1 MTDGRYQPD
10 ARGIPEA
17 VLWSEG
23 MLLSPQHF
31 QLASRRA
38 ERLIAYTVG
47 ASLPYC
53 WGLAELGVQYSSLA
67 QGGVS
72 RSSASKAS
80 CRTGLVVCHPLE
92 DSLPLALDLK
102 PHFDALRSGPCTV
115 HLAVPVAAPGP
126 ARRSGHQCRGA
137 TARSC
142 KRRWST
148 ISPPTDRSTWRAC
161 GRRSRSSSCRKAPSR
176 RSNTPRCRSPCLSL
190 DENKLVAQGIRAAAL
205 AVDPRSVLYRPIAM
219 AVERLRSKA
228 ATRANYL
235 KSSGAGIFSLE
246 ALQLRALVAPLPM
259 LEAMIEQG
267 ASHPYDV
274 FLALAHAV
282 GTLACLTG
290 LNVPARLPLYEH
302 ADPLPAFKGVIAEID
317 SLIDQLEERF
327 DKVPFENLGD
337 GKFRLELKA
346 AWLQEFLYVQLF
358 AAPSQPLW
366 QVEQWARHALIGDKD
381 RMPQIREARALG
393 APRTLVERVDK
404 IDLVRSSDAVL
415 IRVPLR
421 TPATP
426 NGLQLAEH
434 RTLEIQSEIPSDA
447 NGRPLRVVLY
457 VLKSVPGAEPAPP
470 GRP

>member
-67 QGGVS
+67 QGVFEVERLEGILPD
-72 RSSASKAS
+72 
-80 CRTGLVVCHPLE
+80 GLVVCHPLE

-115 HLAVPVAAPGP
+115 HLAVLSQRPGLRVDPDTNVGRYRQKLQKAVVDDFAADGSIDVASLRP
-126 ARRSGHQCRGA
+126 ALTLIVVPKG
-137 TARSC
+137 TE
-142 KRRWST
+142 
-148 ISPPTDRSTWRAC
+148 PPLKYTTLPLAV
-161 GRRSRSSSCRKAPSR
+161 
-176 RSNTPRCRSPCLSL
+176 LSL
-190 DENKLVAQGIRAAAL
+190 DENKLVAQEFAPPAL